1 MPTLA
6 ELGMQNFG
14 GAMSESQRMQLKL
27 FNEERTQV
35 RVVKR
40 DNRPVALNGLGCV
53 RGDDVDG
60 EHVVE
65 GIVTASQLKELHD
78 QVEDEPELV
87 RASVVSHM
95 RRLRGEVQKQLGWNE
110 PMVATKLAS
119 ADIKEWPEDAQKVA
133 RKYPGAPEAEFF
145 RTAGRGIKPLIRVE
159 EVAKLPSLAVEA
171 RSAQANGAK
180 DIATALQSLLASVGP
195 ENISPTPAAV
205 MPAPAG
211 GPGGRMQVR
220 TGGRPPAAG
229 DDR

>member
-78 QVEDEPELV
+78 QVLSD
-87 RASVVSHM
+87 R
-95 RRLRGEVQKQLGWNE
+95 N
-110 PMVATKLAS
+110 
-119 ADIKEWPEDAQKVA
+119 DAI
-133 RKYPGAPEAEFF
+133 
-145 RTAGRGIKPLIRVE
+145 AGRRNLHAKVEMAGEKTSQAMNELRRELKKDIE
-159 EVAKLPSLAVEA
+159 EVRKELSEKTDGIPERVITMLK
-171 RSAQANGAK
+171 NTGA
-180 DIATALQSLLASVGP
+180 I
-195 ENISPTPAAV
+195 
-205 MPAPAG
+205 
-211 GPGGRMQVR
+211 
-220 TGGRPPAAG
+220 
-229 DDR
+229 